1 MGIMQEE
8 ITWASCF
15 IFSSGVGRGSALLQ
29 LVCLSSVEGILC
41 IGFFGLCP
49 NMTSVSSSSGG
60 WDCKRIHSES
70 VSATRARAAAVGTKQ
85 ADRSAISDREQP
97 RAALGKAHGAA
108 CSPLQR
114 RNAVGAGDRYLTV
127 WGAEQR
133 LHGAVQDALPLGRGT
148 RPVFARCCLQCTP
161 AYHRRDTGA
170 RFCIR
175 SLWST
180 AVCC

>member
-1 MGIMQEE
+1 MTLMGIMQEE

-97 RAALGKAHGAA
+97 RAALGKAHSAA

-114 RNAVGAGDRYLTV
+114 R
-127 WGAEQR
+127 
-133 LHGAVQDALPLGRGT
+133 
-148 RPVFARCCLQCTP
+148 
-161 AYHRRDTGA
+161 
-170 RFCIR
+170 
-175 SLWST
+175 
-180 AVCC
+180 